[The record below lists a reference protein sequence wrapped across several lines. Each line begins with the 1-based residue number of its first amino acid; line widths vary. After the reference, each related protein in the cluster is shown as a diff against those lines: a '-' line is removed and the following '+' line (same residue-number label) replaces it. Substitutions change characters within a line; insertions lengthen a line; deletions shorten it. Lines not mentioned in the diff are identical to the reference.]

1 MKTTKILV
9 LLLFILLPPLLNAQA
24 IERKKLINDLKYLAS
39 DELAGR
45 APLTEGNLQARQYI
59 RDRFEELGLTSQ
71 YDDFTQYFHFKAEKE
86 IENAANIIGFIP
98 GKTSN
103 KIIVITAHYDHIGTR
118 EGKIYNGADDNAS
131 GTAALLALAEYFSKN
146 APKHSI
152 IFAALD
158 AEEMGLQGAKAL
170 VRDFPF
176 PLEQVLLNINMDM
189 ISRSDKNELYASGTQ
204 HYPQLKP
211 ILEMAA
217 ADQKVSLK
225 FGHDIP
231 GTGHDDWTHASDHA
245 AFHAKNIPYVYFGV
259 EDHEDYHK
267 STDTFDKINQQFYY
281 HSVNLVLQCTI
292 ELDENI
298 D

>member
-98 GKTSN
+98 GKASN